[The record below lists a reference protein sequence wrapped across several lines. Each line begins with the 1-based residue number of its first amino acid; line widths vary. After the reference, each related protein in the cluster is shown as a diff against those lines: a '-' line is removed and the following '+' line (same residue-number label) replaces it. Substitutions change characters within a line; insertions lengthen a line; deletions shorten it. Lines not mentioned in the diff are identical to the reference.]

1 MTIIAALLLFGVI
14 VLIHEFGHFI
24 FAKKNG
30 ITVHEFALGMGP
42 KLFGKEVNGTMYSVR
57 ILPIGGFCAMEGED
71 EDSDKPGSFGTK
83 SILQRASVIFAGPF
97 FNLVLA
103 VLFLIPVFI
112 YIGSPTTTIDEVVE
126 NSPAQI
132 ATLQSGDIIKKIDGK
147 EITSWQDFTNEIISS
162 QGKELNLVVERD
174 NKELNLSITPE
185 KSEDGSYKVGV
196 TSLRDKNIINA
207 IKESFVTT
215 GQMIVQM
222 VTFLKQMITGTIP
235 GGFSNS
241 VAGPVVIISIVS
253 DAAKTGIINLLYLG
267 SVISLNLGIINL
279 VPFPALDGGRLF
291 LLLIEALRG
300 GKKINPDKEA
310 MINMIGFCALMA
322 FMVFITYSDIT
333 KLFKGIIKF

>member
-30 ITVHEFALGMGP
+30 VTVHEFALGMGP

-71 EDSDKPGSFGTK
+71 EDSDKPGSFGRK
-83 SILQRASVIFAGPF
+83 SILQRASIIFAGPF
-97 FNLVLA
+97 FNLILA

-112 YIGSPTTTIDEVVE
+112 YIGSPTTTIDQVVDK
-126 NSPAQI
+126 SPAKE
-132 ATLQSGDIIKKIDGK
+132 ASLQSGDKIKKINGE
-147 EITSWQDFTNEIISS
+147 EITSWAKFTEKITAS
-162 QGKELNLVVERD
+162 QGKELHLTVDRD
-174 NKELNLSITPE
+174 NKTLNLNITPQ

-196 TSLRDKNIINA
+196 TCKRDKNVIHA
-207 IKESFVTT
+207 IKDSFITT
-215 GQMIVQM
+215 GQMTVQM

-241 VAGPVVIISIVS
+241 VAGPVGVISIVS

-267 SVISLNLGIINL
+267 SIISLNLGIINL

-291 LLLIEALRG
+291 LLLIEAIRG
-300 GKKINPDKEA
+300 GKKINPEKEA

-322 FMVFITYSDIT
+322 FMVFITYSDVT

>member
-30 ITVHEFALGMGP
+30 VTVHEFALGMGP

-71 EDSDKPGSFGTK
+71 EDSDKPGSFGRK
-83 SILQRASVIFAGPF
+83 S
-97 FNLVLA
+97 

-112 YIGSPTTTIDEVVE
+112 YIGSPTTTIDEVVDK
-126 NSPAQI
+126 SPAKE
-132 ATLQSGDIIKKIDGK
+132 ASLQSGDKIK
-147 EITSWQDFTNEIISS
+147 EINGEEIISWAKFTEKITSS
-162 QGKELNLVVERD
+162 QGKELHLTVDRD
-174 NKELNLSITPE
+174 NKTLNLNITPQ

-196 TSLRDKNIINA
+196 TCKRDKNVIHA
-207 IKESFVTT
+207 IKDSFITT
-215 GQMIVQM
+215 GQMTVQM

-241 VAGPVVIISIVS
+241 VAGPVGVISIVS

-267 SVISLNLGIINL
+267 SIISLNLGIINL

-291 LLLIEALRG
+291 LLLIEAIRG
-300 GKKINPDKEA
+300 GKKINPEKEA

-322 FMVFITYSDIT
+322 FMVFITYSDVT

>member
-1 MTIIAALLLFGVI
+1 MTIIIALLLFGVI

-24 FAKKNG
+24 LAKKNG
-30 ITVHEFALGMGP
+30 VTVHEFAVGMGP
-42 KLFGKEVNGTMYSVR
+42 KLFGVEKNGTLYSLR
-57 ILPIGGFCAMEGED
+57 LLPIGGFCAMEGED
-71 EDSDKPGSFGTK
+71 EDSDKPGSFGRK
-83 SILQRASVIFAGPF
+83 SILQRASIIFAGPF

-103 VLFLIPVFI
+103 VIFLIPVFI
-112 YIGSPTTTIDEVVE
+112 YIGSPTTTIDQVID
-126 NSPAQI
+126 NSPAQ
-132 ATLQSGDIIKKIDGK
+132 AANLQKGDTIKEINGQ
-147 EITSWQDFTNEIISS
+147 EITSWNEFTEVITTSE
-162 QGKELNLVVERD
+162 GKELNVVVDRD
-174 NKELNLSITPE
+174 NKSVKLSITPE
-185 KSEDGSYKVGV
+185 IGEDGTYKVGV
-196 TSLRDKNIINA
+196 TCLRNKNVINA

-222 VTFLKQMITGTIP
+222 VTFLKQMITGTVP

-241 VAGPVVIISIVS
+241 VAGPVGVISIVS
-253 DAAKTGIINLLYLG
+253 DAAKTGFINLLYLG
-267 SVISLNLGIINL
+267 SIISLNLGIINL

-322 FMVFITYSDIT
+322 FMVFITYSDVT

>member
-1 MTIIAALLLFGVI
+1 MTIIIALLLFGVI

-24 FAKKNG
+24 LAKKNG
-30 ITVHEFALGMGP
+30 VTVHEFAVGMGP
-42 KLFGKEVNGTMYSVR
+42 KLFGVEKNGTLYSLR
-57 ILPIGGFCAMEGED
+57 LLPIGGFCAMEGED
-71 EDSDKPGSFGTK
+71 EDSDKPGSFGRK
-83 SILQRASVIFAGPF
+83 SILQRASIIFAGPF

-103 VLFLIPVFI
+103 VIFLIPVFI
-112 YIGSPTTTIDEVVE
+112 YIGSPTTTIDQVID
-126 NSPAQI
+126 NSPAQ
-132 ATLQSGDIIKKIDGK
+132 AANLQKGDTIKEINGQ
-147 EITSWQDFTNEIISS
+147 EITSWNEFTEVITTSE
-162 QGKELNLVVERD
+162 GKELNVVVDRD
-174 NKELNLSITPE
+174 NKSVKLSITPE
-185 KSEDGSYKVGV
+185 IGEDGTYKVGV
-196 TSLRDKNIINA
+196 TCLRNKNVINA

-222 VTFLKQMITGTIP
+222 VTFLKQMITGTVP

-241 VAGPVVIISIVS
+241 VAGLVGVISIVS
-253 DAAKTGIINLLYLG
+253 DAAKTGFINLLYLG
-267 SVISLNLGIINL
+267 SIISLNLGIINL

-322 FMVFITYSDIT
+322 FMVFITYSDVT

>member
-1 MTIIAALLLFGVI
+1 MTIIIALLLFGVI

-24 FAKKNG
+24 LAKKIG
-30 ITVHEFALGMGP
+30 VTVHEFAVGMGP
-42 KLFGKEVNGTMYSVR
+42 KLFGVEKNGTLYSLR
-57 ILPIGGFCAMEGED
+57 LLPIGGFCAMEGED
-71 EDSDKPGSFGTK
+71 EDSDKPGSFGRK
-83 SILQRASVIFAGPF
+83 SILQRASIIFAGPF

-103 VLFLIPVFI
+103 VIFLIPVFI
-112 YIGSPTTTIDEVVE
+112 YIGSPTTTIDQVID
-126 NSPAQI
+126 NSPAQ
-132 ATLQSGDIIKKIDGK
+132 AANLQKGDTIKEINGQ
-147 EITSWQDFTNEIISS
+147 EITSWNEFTEVITTSE
-162 QGKELNLVVERD
+162 GKELNVVVDRD
-174 NKELNLSITPE
+174 NKSVKLSITPE
-185 KSEDGSYKVGV
+185 IGEDGTYKVGV
-196 TSLRDKNIINA
+196 TCLRNKNVINA

-222 VTFLKQMITGTIP
+222 VTFLKQMITGTVP

-241 VAGPVVIISIVS
+241 VAGPVGVISIVS
-253 DAAKTGIINLLYLG
+253 DAAKTGFINLLYLG
-267 SVISLNLGIINL
+267 SIISLNLGIINL

-322 FMVFITYSDIT
+322 FMVFITYSDVT

>member
-14 VLIHEFGHFI
+14 ILIHEFGHFI
-24 FAKKNG
+24 LAKKNG
-30 ITVHEFALGMGP
+30 ITVHEFAIGMGP
-42 KLFGKEVNGTMYSVR
+42 KIFSKEKDGTVYSIRV
-57 ILPIGGFCAMEGED
+57 LPIGGFVSMEGED
-71 EDSDKPGSFGTK
+71 EESDKPGSFGTK

-132 ATLQSGDIIKKIDGK
+132 ATLQSGDTIKKIDGK

-162 QGKELNLVVERD
+162 QGKELSLVVERD
-174 NKELNLSITPE
+174 NKELNLSIIPE

-222 VTFLKQMITGTIP
+222 VTFLKQIITGTVP

-241 VAGPVVIISIVS
+241 VAGPVGVISLVS

-279 VPFPALDGGRLF
+279 VPFPALDGGRLL

>member
-1 MTIIAALLLFGVI
+1 MTIIIALLLFGVI

-24 FAKKNG
+24 LAKKNRV
-30 ITVHEFALGMGP
+30 TVHEFAVGMGP
-42 KLFGKEVNGTMYSVR
+42 KLFGVEKNGTLYSLR
-57 ILPIGGFCAMEGED
+57 LLPIGGFCAMEGED
-71 EDSDKPGSFGTK
+71 EDSDKPGSFGRK
-83 SILQRASVIFAGPF
+83 SILQRASIIFAGPF

-103 VLFLIPVFI
+103 VIFLIPVFI
-112 YIGSPTTTIDEVVE
+112 YIGSPTTTIDQVID
-126 NSPAQI
+126 NSPAQ
-132 ATLQSGDIIKKIDGK
+132 AANLQKGDTIKEINGQ
-147 EITSWQDFTNEIISS
+147 EITSWNEFTEVITTSE
-162 QGKELNLVVERD
+162 GKELNVVVDRD
-174 NKELNLSITPE
+174 NKSVKLSITPE
-185 KSEDGSYKVGV
+185 IGEDGTYKVGV
-196 TSLRDKNIINA
+196 TCLRNKNVINA

-222 VTFLKQMITGTIP
+222 VTFLKQMITGTVP

-241 VAGPVVIISIVS
+241 VAGPVGVISIVS
-253 DAAKTGIINLLYLG
+253 DAAKTGFINLLYLG
-267 SVISLNLGIINL
+267 SIISLNLGIINL

-322 FMVFITYSDIT
+322 FMVFITYSDVT

>member
-30 ITVHEFALGMGP
+30 VTVHEFALGMGP

-279 VPFPALDGGRLF
+279 VPFPALDGGRLL

>member
-1 MTIIAALLLFGVI
+1 MTIIIALLLFGVI

-24 FAKKNG
+24 LAKKNG
-30 ITVHEFALGMGP
+30 VTVHEFAVGMGP
-42 KLFGKEVNGTMYSVR
+42 KLLGVEKNGTLYSLR
-57 ILPIGGFCAMEGED
+57 LLPIGGFCAMEGED
-71 EDSDKPGSFGTK
+71 EDSDKPGSFGRK
-83 SILQRASVIFAGPF
+83 SILQRASIIFAGPF

-103 VLFLIPVFI
+103 VIFLIPVFI
-112 YIGSPTTTIDEVVE
+112 YIGSPTTTIDQVID
-126 NSPAQI
+126 NSPAQ
-132 ATLQSGDIIKKIDGK
+132 AANLQKGDTIKEINGQ
-147 EITSWQDFTNEIISS
+147 EITSWNEFTEVITTSE
-162 QGKELNLVVERD
+162 GKELNVVVDRD
-174 NKELNLSITPE
+174 NKSVKLSITPE
-185 KSEDGSYKVGV
+185 IGEDGTYKVGV
-196 TSLRDKNIINA
+196 TCLRNKNVINA

-222 VTFLKQMITGTIP
+222 VTFLKQMITGTVP

-241 VAGPVVIISIVS
+241 VAGPVGVISIVS
-253 DAAKTGIINLLYLG
+253 DAAKTGFINLLYLG
-267 SVISLNLGIINL
+267 SIISLNLGIINL

-322 FMVFITYSDIT
+322 FMVFITYSDVT

>member
-1 MTIIAALLLFGVI
+1 MTIIIAILLFGVI
-14 VLIHEFGHFI
+14 VLVHEFGHFI

-30 ITVHEFALGMGP
+30 VTVHEFAIGMGP
-42 KLFGKEVNGTMYSVR
+42 KLFGVERNGTVYSIR

-71 EDSDKPGSFGTK
+71 EESEHPGSFGQK
-83 SILQRASVIFAGPF
+83 SILQRVSIIFAGPF

-103 VLFLIPVFI
+103 VIFLIPVFI
-112 YIGSPTTTIDEVVE
+112 YIGSPTTKLDQITD
-126 NSPAQI
+126 NSPAYE
-132 ATLQSGDIIKKIDGK
+132 AHLKSGDIVKSINGTEVD
-147 EITSWQDFTNEIISS
+147 SWNEFTEIITASK
-162 QGKELNLVVERD
+162 GKELNLVVDRD
-174 NKELNLSITPE
+174 NKNVNVTVTP
-185 KSEDGSYKVGV
+185 KKAEDGTYKIGV
-196 TSLRDKNIINA
+196 TCIRKKSIINA

-222 VTFLKQMITGTIP
+222 ITFLKQMITGTVP

-241 VAGPVVIISIVS
+241 VAGPVGVLSIVS
-253 DAAKTGIINLLYLG
+253 GAAKTGIINLLYLG
-267 SVISLNLGIINL
+267 SIISLNLGIINL